1 MIILN
6 NIYNYTFRSGIGTI
20 FALPWLISWF
30 SHSLDQHSKVVRLFD
45 FFLASPKEII
55 LYVIAQLINAR
66 RDEVL
71 STECDMACVH
81 MVLSKV
87 LNKLHFSCTYLINTF
102 LYNRFQ
108 KA

>member
-30 SHSLDQHSKVVRLFD
+30 SHSLDLHSKVVRLFD

-55 LYVIAQLINAR
+55 LYVIAQLIIAR

-87 LNKLHFSCTYLINTF
+87 LNKLHFSCTYLIYTF

-108 KA
+108 KV

>member
-87 LNKLHFSCTYLINTF
+87 LNKLHFSCTYLIYTF